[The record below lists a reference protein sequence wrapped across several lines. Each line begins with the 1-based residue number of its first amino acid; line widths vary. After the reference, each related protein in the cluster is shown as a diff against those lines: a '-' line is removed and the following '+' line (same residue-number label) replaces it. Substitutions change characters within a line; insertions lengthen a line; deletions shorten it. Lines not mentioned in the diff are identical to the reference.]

1 MEGNP
6 MGSHHSRERGEG
18 KIGCFLSL
26 LVLAGGIAAGIKIIP
41 VYYTNNNLEEFASD
55 LAGQAGFKPLPQLE
69 AEMRNKADL
78 LGITEALK
86 KGAVAVSVIGDP
98 SLGTCNIRLD
108 YTRPVDLYGAYT
120 LQIRTHKTI
129 SRTYRDL
136 R

>member
-1 MEGNP
+1 
-6 MGSHHSRERGEG
+6 MGSHHSRQRGEG
-18 KIGCFLSL
+18 KIGCILSL
-26 LVLAGGIAAGIKIIP
+26 LVLAGGIAAGIKIVP
-41 VYYTNNNLEEFASD
+41 VYYTNNNFEDFAGD

-69 AEMRNKADL
+69 AELHSKADV
-78 LGITEALK
+78 LGITEALR
-86 KGAVAVSVIGDP
+86 KGAISVSMIGDA

-129 SRTYRDL
+129 SRTYRDV